1 MKEREG
7 RSEPY
12 HYVELGQLS
21 VSTTDASYEFERKPD
36 KIKVHNTHASN
47 AVYITFDKV
56 ATTSNGYAVPAGG
69 EREFVLDARTVHAV
83 VSTSTATLCICGLA
97 YEDVRLKA

>member
-1 MKEREG
+1 MEEREG

-12 HYVELGQLS
+12 HYVELAQLS

-36 KIKVHNTHASN
+36 LIKVQNTHASS
-47 AVYITFDKV
+47 AIYITFDKV
-56 ATTSNGYAVPAGG
+56 ASTTNSYVVPAGG
-69 EREFVLDARTVHAV
+69 EREFVLDARTVHAI